1 MGQWRPT
8 GEGLV
13 GAASNGEK
21 VLDDVLA
28 VGGLS
33 TPTLA
38 QQNDGLILSSGEEV
52 PVGCLGCAVD
62 VRGRVLPPAALKHLH
77 HLGKRRPERAGN
89 VPGNM
94 DNAFVFIQNLAFYMR
109 RLQLTFSEYME
120 GELMGLITTMLG
132 PAWVCTRLLPYRCR
146 SECITLDSFKYC
158 REARSSTRSD
168 VGGFAW
174 NVRPDVVASV
184 TNAAQRSCDD

>member
-13 GAASNGEK
+13 GAASDGEE

-52 PVGCLGCAVD
+52 PVGRLGCAVD

-77 HLGKRRPERAGN
+77 HLGKRGKN
-89 VPGNM
+89 VPENM
-94 DNAFVFIQNLAFYMR
+94 DNAFVFIQKLW
-109 RLQLTFSEYME
+109 FSYAEAAAYLLRVH
-120 GELMGLITTMLG
+120 GGGANGVNNHHVG
-132 PAWVCTRLLPYRCR
+132 P
-146 SECITLDSFKYC
+146 S
-158 REARSSTRSD
+158 
-168 VGGFAW
+168 VG
-174 NVRPDVVASV
+174 VHQV
-184 TNAAQRSCDD
+184 TAVPLSQ